1 VESLTEE
8 LTQIDDT
15 VPELPLKD
23 VVSIV
28 DSLTV
33 HLKLTHN
40 SSNRSFAST
49 GTYDSAKIL
58 HPTKYVPEGFRPQDR
73 QNRSGPCYLLQR

>member
-8 LTQIDDT
+8 LTKIDDT

-23 VVSIV
+23 VVSIFYG
-28 DSLTV
+28 LTI
-33 HLKLTHN
+33 HSKLTHIPL
-40 SSNRSFAST
+40 NRSFAST
-49 GTYDSAKIL
+49 ETYDSAKIL
-58 HPTKYVPEGFRPQDR
+58 HPTKYVLEGFRPQGR